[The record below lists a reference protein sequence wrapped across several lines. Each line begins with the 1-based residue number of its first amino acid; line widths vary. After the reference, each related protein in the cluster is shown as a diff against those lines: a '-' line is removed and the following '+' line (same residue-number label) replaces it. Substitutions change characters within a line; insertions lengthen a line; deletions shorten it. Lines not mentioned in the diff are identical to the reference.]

1 MLYTLYLNFRN
12 KIIEYTLPSCNNRK
26 LSVDISS
33 KLGINECC
41 LSLEIM
47 DKIWRMRSDQRLMI
61 SDAETGNAENEIVLE
76 DGKTINVNI
85 RKTAVSFAVLV
96 VAVTENIHCFRKYS
110 IIDTVKIGND
120 DNAEINICDGFV
132 SKKHA
137 VISHTDKQ
145 TVITDFSK
153 NGIYINNT
161 RADAE
166 TVLGIFD
173 IIYIFGT
180 KIIYLGN
187 VLAVNN
193 QEKTKVTLA
202 QADIDDNCV
211 PSMSETDELSV
222 GSPRLRTNSDKTKS
236 VIESPEL
243 KSTDNNKKYDIYGFI
258 KLMMPSA
265 AILSSA
271 ANFRGDSVNIAGMI
285 GGFAVISIAGG
296 AAFNFLYDMS
306 ARYLYKKNQI
316 YNKNISDTYFA
327 QKEKEFKEKQQK
339 YRDMVN
345 SQFRST
351 DELTDILE
359 TESSY
364 LWNRS
369 RNDDDFLKIRLGT
382 GQSDFSRYID
392 VSQNVLKNDN
402 YFKTHA
408 CDLMK
413 KYKKIKDIVICVDLC
428 SQKIF
433 GLIGENDRIYETAGC
448 IAVETAAIHKCSDVR
463 IMIFYD
469 KSESEYFSWM
479 RWLPHTFSSGK
490 KQRYAADSFNS
501 YKNILFILTD
511 ELSRRTESRNEGYTG
526 RFFPHYVVFCSSEKI
541 FRNETI
547 LKYIVSSEELGVT
560 FILMY
565 NNSQKL
571 PNQCRTVISRI
582 KGEEGIYRLDE
593 ISDKTVDMNF
603 DDISYKKADHFAR
616 GLIGLYEEEN
626 NSTIMPD
633 SINYFD
639 MISVRHPEE
648 IDILK
653 RYKMNRAY
661 ESICACIGVSDN
673 NKLFCLDIHEKKH
686 GPHGLVA
693 GTTGSGKSEA
703 LQTMII
709 SIAMNYHPD
718 EISFVLID
726 YKGGGMSDIFE
737 HLPHTA
743 GIVTNITDISENGC
757 SQARRAL
764 ISIKSEIK
772 RRQKIF
778 KSYNLNHIDAYM
790 QLFRAGKTDEPLPH
804 IIIVVDEFA
813 ELKKEQPDF
822 ISQLVSTARV
832 GRSLGLH
839 LILATQKPTGVVDE
853 QIWSNSRFRLCLKVQ
868 DKTDSIGMLK
878 RPEAASLTVTG
889 RAYIQIGNNEIFDMV
904 QTAYSGAVYNSDDSF
919 ADRDSSAYMIDI
931 DGNDS
936 VIRALQSRGEQK
948 ITQLDAMVHNIIKT
962 CSENNIIC
970 ARKLWLDPL
979 PSVLSCEDTAK
990 FGYTDFSS
998 GLVCVIGA
1006 VDDPENQDIRPAVLD
1021 MYENENIIIAGNT
1034 GSGKTTLINTM
1045 LCSLLENYSPDK
1057 VNLYIFDFAG
1067 GLFDVYRK
1075 VPHCIDVF
1083 SSVTD
1088 STMKSFFNNIFNEI
1102 HERKLL
1108 FIKAGVSNYR
1118 DYSALKSNMP
1128 SLVIC
1133 FDGYYLFRELYPEN
1147 DDDFMRVSRDCVKYG
1162 IYIIVSVKQ
1171 IADMKFKTRQNFKTI
1186 IPLQLND
1193 FTEYNDIFGLH
1204 INFDMP
1210 QCSGRG
1216 FIKYGKVMEFQTAVC
1231 FNPDSASDRTMQMSE
1246 KFELISSKYSDSINK
1261 KHSAANKYNNDFY
1274 CLHLKNVSASEYSE
1288 FADSIINN
1296 CPDVY
1301 IWAYNKINLNYSEIN
1316 NNVRNFI
1323 GTDGAYDMLV
1333 NLKNEF
1339 SARNQERK
1347 KYGRSTYKN
1356 LTVIICSM
1364 ADFCKCI
1371 YDDEYEEDMS
1381 GITEIFF
1388 REGSGLGISFISD
1401 IDTKSRYLDTD
1412 AARIFMSYNTGVD
1425 YA

>member
-33 KLGINECC
+33 KLGIDDCC

-47 DKIWRMRSDQRLMI
+47 DKVWRIRSDQKLMI
-61 SDAETGNAENEIVLE
+61 SDAETGNAENDIVLE

-110 IIDTVKIGND
+110 ISDTVKIGND
-120 DNAEINICDGFV
+120 ENAEINICDEFV

-137 VISHTDKQ
+137 VISLTDGKA
-145 TVITDFSK
+145 VITDFSK
-153 NGIYINNT
+153 NGIYINNA
-161 RADAE
+161 RAGSE
-166 TVLGIFD
+166 TVLEIFD

-193 QEKTKVTLA
+193 HEKTNVSLA
-202 QADIDDNCV
+202 TSDMSDYCV
-211 PSMSETDELSV
+211 PDISETDGLS
-222 GSPRLRTNSDKTKS
+222 SCPPRIRADYDNSKS

-243 KSTDNNKKYDIYGFI
+243 KSTDNNKKYDIYGLI

-265 AILSSA
+265 AILSSS

-285 GGFAVISIAGG
+285 GGFALISVAGG
-296 AAFNFLYDMS
+296 AAFSFFYDMS
-306 ARYLYKKNQI
+306 ARHLSKKNRL
-316 YNKNISDTYFA
+316 YNENILDAYFA
-327 QKEKEFKEKQQK
+327 QKEKELKEKQQK
-339 YRDMVN
+339 YRNTVN
-345 SQFRST
+345 SRFIST
-351 DELTDILE
+351 DELTDISD
-359 TESSY
+359 TGSPY

-382 GQSDFSRYID
+382 GQSDFSRYIE
-392 VSQNVLKNDN
+392 VSQNALKNDN
-402 YFKTHA
+402 YFKTRA

-413 KYKKIKDIVICVDLC
+413 KFKRINDIVICAELC

-433 GLIGENDRIYETAGC
+433 GLIGENGRIYETAGC
-448 IAVETAAIHKCSDVR
+448 IAVQTAAFHKCSDVR
-463 IMIFYD
+463 IMVFYD
-469 KSESEYFSWM
+469 ESESGYFSWM
-479 RWLPHTFSSGK
+479 RWLPHTFSAGK

-541 FRNETI
+541 FRNETV
-547 LKYIVSSEELGVT
+547 LKYIASSEELGVT

-571 PNQCRTVISRI
+571 PNQCSTVISRI
-582 KGEEGIYRLDE
+582 KGEEGIFRLDE
-593 ISDKTVDMNF
+593 ICDKTAGINF
-603 DDISYKKADHFAR
+603 DDISYKKADCFAR
-616 GLIGLYEEEN
+616 RLIGLYEEEN
-626 NSTIMPD
+626 NMVMPD
-633 SINYFD
+633 RINYFD

-653 RYKMNRAY
+653 SYKMNRAY

-673 NKLFCLDIHEKKH
+673 NKPFCLDIHEKKH

-703 LQTMII
+703 LQTMIV

-737 HLPHTA
+737 CLPHTA

-790 QLFRAGKTDEPLPH
+790 QLFRAGKTYEPLPH

-889 RAYIQIGNNEIFDMV
+889 RAYIQIGNDEIFDMV

-919 ADRDSSAYMIDI
+919 ADRESSAYMIDI

-948 ITQLDAMVHNIIKT
+948 TTQLDAMVNHIIKT
-962 CSENNIIC
+962 CSENNISC
-970 ARKLWLDPL
+970 CRKLWLDPL
-979 PSVLSCEDTAK
+979 PSVLSCEDAAK
-990 FGYTDFSS
+990 FGQSDFSS

-1006 VDDPENQDIRPAVLD
+1006 VDDPENQNIRPAVLD

-1045 LCSLLENYSPDK
+1045 LCSLLENYPPEK

-1067 GLFDVYRK
+1067 GLFDVYK
-1075 VPHCIDVF
+1075 KAPHCIDVF

-1108 FIKAGVSNYR
+1108 FIKEGVSNYR
-1118 DYSALKSNMP
+1118 DYSAVKSNMP

-1147 DDDFMRVSRDCVKYG
+1147 DDDFMRISRDCVKYG

-1171 IADMKFKTRQNFKTI
+1171 ISDMKFKTRQNFKTI
-1186 IPLQLND
+1186 IPLCLND

-1210 QCSGRG
+1210 QCPGRG

-1231 FNPDSASDRTMQMSE
+1231 FNPDSASDRIKQMSE
-1246 KFELISSKYSDSINK
+1246 KFEFISSKYSDSVNK
-1261 KHSAANKYNNDFY
+1261 KSGAVNKYNKDFY
-1274 CLHLKNVSASEYSE
+1274 CLHLKNISHSDYSE
-1288 FADSIINN
+1288 FADSVINDY
-1296 CPDVY
+1296 PDVY
-1301 IWAYNKINLNYSEIN
+1301 IWADKKINLSYSAGG
-1316 NNVRNFI
+1316 NNVKEFI
-1323 GTDGAYDMLV
+1323 GADGAYDMLV
-1333 NLKNEF
+1333 SLKNEF
-1339 SARNQERK
+1339 MARNQERK

-1356 LTVIICSM
+1356 LAVIICSM
-1364 ADFCKCI
+1364 AGFCRCI
-1371 YDDEYEEDMS
+1371 YDDGYKEDMS

-1401 IDTKSRYLDTD
+1401 IDTGSRYIDTE